1 MPAGRK
7 DIALINARIEAG
19 QAKVVTAAEL
29 GRTTSQDVDV
39 VTLAYQTPISG
50 SSAMLVVPVA
60 ERGVFT
66 RAERIWLNGIQGFP
80 GPAPNER
87 LGLVDTLVFADQ
99 KSKDPE
105 ASFSGSDL
113 LLELI
118 EKKKIEV
125 ECLSVEGD
133 TYQSEFTIEQVQF
146 ARMYVYDSPL
156 PTSGSEAFF
165 GTIRAGS
172 RVLLNK
178 AQGTVIGCGTRSSPE
193 RPSLSLTAEMFDM
206 DSALLGGNGILCNSV
221 ALAVPVLDQAML
233 TSLFGWWRRQSSA
246 GRGAGVGAKS
256 AQIELAEHLTE
267 LIVAKEF
274 LLTDSDME
282 LEK

>member
-1 MPAGRK
+1 MPAGGK

-29 GRTTSQDVDV
+29 GRNTSQDVDV
-39 VTLAYQTPISG
+39 VTIAYQAPISG

-66 RAERIWLNGIQGFP
+66 RAEKIWLNGIQGFP

-99 KSKDPE
+99 ESKDPE
-105 ASFSGSDL
+105 STFSGSDL

-118 EKKKIEV
+118 EGKKIEV

-133 TYQSEFTIEQVQF
+133 TYRSEFTIGQLQF

-156 PTSGSEAFF
+156 PASGSVALF

-178 AQGTVIGCGTRSSPE
+178 AQGTVIGRGTRSSPE

-206 DSALLGGNGILCNSV
+206 DSALLGGSGDLCNSV

-233 TSLFGWWRRQSSA
+233 ASLFGWWQGQFSA
-246 GRGAGVGAKS
+246 AQGAGAKS
-256 AQIELAEHLTE
+256 AQIELAEHLME
-267 LIVAKEF
+267 LIMAQEF
-274 LLTDSDME
+274 LLTDSDMK